1 MKQVQ
6 MYQLTCTKPLMIRR
20 ITKNALLAYF
30 LQVVPRTLS
39 LHLIYRQLHL
49 QIEIDFFGYEHW
61 PPIQTYGYI
70 CMRGRTGWSDLEV
83 VQDKVVQDK
92 NGP

>member
-1 MKQVQ
+1 
-6 MYQLTCTKPLMIRR
+6 MIRR

-30 LQVVPRTLS
+30 LHVVPRTLT

-61 PPIQTYGYI
+61 PPIQTYGY
-70 CMRGRTGWSDLEV
+70 MREWPDGWSDLEV
-83 VQDKVVQDK
+83 VQDIKVVQDK

>member
-30 LQVVPRTLS
+30 LHVVPRTLS

-61 PPIQTYGYI
+61 PPIQTYGY
-70 CMRGRTGWSDLEV
+70 MHDEWPDGVERFGSGTR
-83 VQDKVVQDK
+83 
-92 NGP
+92 

>member
-1 MKQVQ
+1 
-6 MYQLTCTKPLMIRR
+6 MIRR

-92 NGP
+92 NDP

>member
-1 MKQVQ
+1 M
-6 MYQLTCTKPLMIRR
+6 
-20 ITKNALLAYF
+20 LLAYF